1 MVAPSKVMHKSKHPI
16 YSRPGHL
23 IRRLQQIAVA
33 VFMNE
38 TKGFDITPVQYSALL
53 AVEVN
58 PGIDQITLVNI
69 VALDRSTVANVVGRL
84 EKKRWIKRVVDR
96 RSKRLT
102 ITAAGRKV
110 LRTIN
115 SAVDHVQELI
125 LGPLSQSERPVFVDM
140 LERLVELNNSRSRAP
155 LGRGQ
160 ESSK

>member
-1 MVAPSKVMHKSKHPI
+1 MRKSKHPI

-38 TKGFDITPVQYSALL
+38 TKRFDITPVQYSALL
-53 AVEVN
+53 AVEMN
-58 PGIDQITLVNI
+58 PGIDQKTLVNI

-110 LRTIN
+110 LRTIE

-155 LGRGQ
+155 LGRGL
-160 ESSK
+160 ENSK